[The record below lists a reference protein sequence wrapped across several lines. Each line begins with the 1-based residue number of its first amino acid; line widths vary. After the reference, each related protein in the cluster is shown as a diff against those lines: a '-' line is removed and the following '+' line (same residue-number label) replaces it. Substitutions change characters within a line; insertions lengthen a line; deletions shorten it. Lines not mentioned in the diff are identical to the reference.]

1 MLNRGL
7 SRRAVL
13 AGAGGMGA
21 AAVLGGCATGGG
33 GDSGGDG
40 TLVLQSSLSDEAPR
54 QALTE
59 VVDDYDE
66 HDVTL
71 NTIAIETFRAQLPSY
86 LSSGNPP
93 DVLTWYAGAVA
104 RDYAQRGFLL
114 DLSDL
119 WSGDGACANF
129 SDALREL
136 STDDAG
142 QQIFVP
148 TNYYWWGVFYRRS
161 AFDEWGVQPAE
172 TWDDF
177 LALCAEIQG
186 QGADPLAMG
195 TGGTP
200 WVASG
205 WFDYL
210 NLRINGVDFHRE
222 LLAGEHSFDGPEV
235 REVMERYRE
244 LLPYFDPNGRSQSWQ
259 DAVTPLVNKSA
270 GMYLIG
276 AFITQLVPED
286 ELDDIDF
293 FRVPVIDSAVPLA
306 EEAPTDGYFASANS
320 TDPEGAMSLLA
331 HLASPEAQQKFIE
344 LSASSNLPTSP
355 DVDTSSFSPLVQ
367 KGIELLNE
375 SAAITQFFNRD
386 SSDELQTTAD
396 DALTRFLDRPDDV
409 DTILADWQSAAA
421 RVFSS

>member
-1 MLNRGL
+1 
-7 SRRAVL
+7 
-13 AGAGGMGA
+13 MGA